1 MDQQV
6 EITQIHT
13 GYELALLFSTNTV
26 GVKPHRSLS
35 HCPVYVAKSE
45 RETELSL
52 RQDGSKIITKS
63 STI

>member
-26 GVKPHRSLS
+26 GVKPQRSLS

-45 RETELSL
+45 RETALSL